1 MDRIRRNTAGTAEK
15 CRRQACRTKRLS
27 VIRKTVIQGRNMD
40 IVSILAVIA
49 VAVMAI
55 IIRIAEDKEE

>member
-15 CRRQACRTKRLS
+15 YRRQACRTKRLS
-27 VIRKTVIQGRNMD
+27 VIRKTVTQGRNMD